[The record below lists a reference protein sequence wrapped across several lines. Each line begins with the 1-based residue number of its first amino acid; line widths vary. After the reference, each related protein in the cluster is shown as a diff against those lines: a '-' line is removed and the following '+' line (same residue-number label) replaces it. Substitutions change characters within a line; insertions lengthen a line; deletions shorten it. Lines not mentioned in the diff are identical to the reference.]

1 MAETAM
7 IEVDEGS
14 ILAQKNGYSKTVLE
28 NGVRIVTDSIPHVRS
43 LAIGF
48 WFDTGSRDEP
58 TELAGIAHFLEH
70 MNFKGTKWRTAA
82 KIAREIEGK
91 GGHLNAFTSKELTC
105 YHAHVTDDNL
115 VTSVDL
121 LADITGHSVFDKQE
135 MELERG
141 VILEELK
148 SVEDTPDEL
157 IFEHFVDQVFN
168 PHSLGRPIIGNRDTI
183 SSIMPDNLHSYIDG
197 YYGGSSLVIAAAG
210 NLDHDRL
217 VRLLSKRLSTNTY
230 QEIERTPPKSN
241 GNGFSRKDFHTTT
254 QQTHIA
260 FGCKGLN
267 YANEDKYAL
276 LILVTLLGGGM
287 SSRLFQQIR
296 EKHGMA
302 YTVYAFM
309 ESYRDTG
316 LFGVYAGTLPE
327 KAEKALAMIQKEIR
341 KISRTPVSQR
351 ELNRTKDQLKGN
363 LKLGLESPS
372 SRMHRLAK
380 MELLMNKWVGIDEII
395 DKIDA
400 VTAEDILTVA
410 NRLFVDQDTCVTV
423 LMPN

>member
-1 MAETAM
+1 LKT
-7 IEVDEGS
+7 
-14 ILAQKNGYSKTVLE
+14 GYQKTVLD

-58 TELAGIAHFLEH
+58 AELAGIAHFLEH
-70 MNFKGTKWRTAA
+70 MNFKGTKRRSAA

-91 GGHLNAFTSKELTC
+91 GGNLNAFTSKELTC
-105 YHAHVTDDNL
+105 YHAHVTDDHL
-115 VTSVDL
+115 ATSVDL
-121 LADITGHSVFDKQE
+121 LADITGNSVFDKSE
-135 MELERG
+135 MELERS

-157 IFEHFVDQVFN
+157 IFEHFVDQVFD
-168 PHSLGRPIIGNRDTI
+168 PHSLGRPIIGTRETI
-183 SSIMPDNLHSYIDG
+183 SNIMPDNLHDYISG
-197 YYGGSSLVIAAAG
+197 YYGGSGLVIAAAG
-210 NLDHDRL
+210 NLDHDRI
-217 VRLLSKRLSTNTY
+217 VRLLSKRLSTDTFH
-230 QEIERTPPKSN
+230 QVKRTAPTRN
-241 GNGFSRKDFHTTT
+241 GAGFTRKDFHTTT

-260 FGCKGLN
+260 FGCMGLD
-267 YANEDKYAL
+267 YANSQKYAL

-316 LFGVYAGTLPE
+316 LFGIYAGTLPE
-327 KAEKALAMIQKEIR
+327 KAEKALGMINKEIR
-341 KISRTPVSQR
+341 KITRTPVSQR

-380 MELLMNKWVGIDEII
+380 MELFMQKWVEIDEII
-395 DKIDA
+395 AKIDA
-400 VTAEDILTVA
+400 VTSEDIVAVA
-410 NRLFVDQDTCVTV
+410 NRLFVEQDTCVTV
-423 LMPN
+423 LNPN